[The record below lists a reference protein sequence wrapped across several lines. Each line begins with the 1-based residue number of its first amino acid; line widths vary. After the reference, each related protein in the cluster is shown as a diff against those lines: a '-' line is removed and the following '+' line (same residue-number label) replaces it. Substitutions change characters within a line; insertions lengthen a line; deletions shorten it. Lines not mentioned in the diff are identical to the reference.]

1 MHSPLSSL
9 LNLQLHIKLHPV
21 MKVINISSTVTFCK
35 FLCIFIGFHMSAHV
49 GIAAD
54 ICKSLSFPVFRNIL
68 NLPKNVIYANFM
80 VHKIAL
86 QHSTAEAFV
95 CTTNIHMLTMP
106 PKRKTPEEVSSMIT
120 TLTQE
125 NLAEIQNTKLDIR
138 FKKFQDEQ
146 IKLEAFEVMLGK
158 KKQ

>member
-1 MHSPLSSL
+1 
-9 LNLQLHIKLHPV
+9 
-21 MKVINISSTVTFCK
+21 
-35 FLCIFIGFHMSAHV
+35 
-49 GIAAD
+49 
-54 ICKSLSFPVFRNIL
+54 
-68 NLPKNVIYANFM
+68 M
-80 VHKIAL
+80 VHKIPL

-138 FKKFQDEQ
+138 FKKLQDKQ
-146 IKLEAFEVMLGK
+146 IKLEAFEVMLEK
-158 KKQ
+158 KNSE